1 MIIKATDRSTY
12 LDVSKIDWEPTKYP
26 GVSIKRLYED
36 ASGRMTSLTKME
48 AGAKLPDHRHVGI
61 EQSYVLE
68 GTLVDDDGVCTAG
81 NFVWRRAGS
90 VHNAWTPDGCI
101 VLGVFEKP
109 NEFL

>member
-12 LDVSKIDWEPTKYP
+12 LDVSKIEWEPTKYA
-26 GVSIKRLYED
+26 GVYIKRLHED
-36 ASGRMTSLTKME
+36 PSGRRTTLTKME
-48 AGAKLPDHRHVGI
+48 PGAKLPDHRHVGI

-68 GTLVDDDGVCTAG
+68 GTLVDDDGACTAG

-101 VLGVFEKP
+101 VLGVFERP